1 MKSTI
6 LESIPHLAG
15 MLMVMISLMILW
27 ILCEISSY
35 IIRYYINF
43 SKNLYSN
50 QKNDNMKVD
59 KKVNR
64 EEEIIVVIGAVVSYL
79 YSNKKKIIHI
89 KPSDSNREKYGRM
102 SVMQSHKIR

>member
-1 MKSTI
+1 MKLTV

-35 IIRYYINF
+35 IIRYYLNLG
-43 SKNLYSN
+43 NPLYSN
-50 QKNDNMKVD
+50 IKNDNMRID
-59 KKVNR
+59 KIVNR

-79 YSNKKKIIHI
+79 YNNNKKIIHI

-102 SVMQSHKIR
+102 TVMQSHKIR